1 MKKYLFIASMLMSM
15 TLSAQDISLPA
26 PVKKGGM
33 PLMEA
38 LNNRMTSREFSPEAL
53 DNQTLSDLLWAAWG
67 FNRADKR
74 TAPSAM
80 DRQSISVYVIL
91 KQGAYLYDAK
101 ANKLILVNK
110 GDFRKAAGGQAF
122 VATAPLNL
130 IFVDDTTKKGWAQT
144 DVGFIAQNVY
154 LYCASKNLA
163 VVVRG
168 MFDGKELAGV
178 LKLKDTQKTILTQTV
193 GKKKK

>member
-1 MKKYLFIASMLMSM
+1 MSM
-15 TLSAQDISLPA
+15 NLLAQDISLPA

-38 LNNRMTSREFSPEAL
+38 LNNRMTTRSFSQEAL

-67 FNRADKR
+67 FNRENKR

-80 DRQSISVYVIL
+80 DRQAISVYVVL

-101 ANKLILVNK
+101 ANKLVLVNK
-110 GDFRKAAGGQAF
+110 GDFRKAAGQQDF

-130 IFVDDTTKKGWAQT
+130 IYVDDTTKKGWSQT

-154 LYCASKNLA
+154 LYCASKNLGS
-163 VVVRG
+163 VVRG
-168 MFDGKELAGV
+168 MFDEKELRTA
-178 LKLKDTQKTILTQTV
+178 LKLKETQKPILTQTV
-193 GKKKK
+193 GKIK